1 MNSMNIM
8 NSSKSRSSGKL
19 TNEGKK
25 ELKIDE
31 LLKLNIARLNIYT
44 IPLSDNK
51 LVSFGRNVGAAFQSF
66 IHPRLSPT
74 LLHIAIQLTL
84 ENGIIIIIEYGQYYS
99 EDSDMKNSN
108 VFSSF
113 SNSSDSSQNY
123 RIEKNDFI
131 YYYINKDGV
140 RLTIIEQDMLKD
152 FINYVIN
159 GHSYFINEE
168 VQNIQNIQDIEKT
181 IKQMGKLIL
190 SLERYILLTKN
201 NLNDYIITIMACKHY
216 KIPIRKYYKLG
227 RIKNDFNYTEC
238 EIKNPMNLEELIAYC
253 KGEEWEANNYN
264 AFLHNCQDFAA
275 NIIKITK
282 AVRIHNFD
290 KIRTLEKLKLP
301 GCIISQLWENE
312 KLSAINTIGRIPI
325 VGLLFDAIIGFLIK

>member
-1 MNSMNIM
+1 M
-8 NSSKSRSSGKL
+8 SSISSGKL

-31 LLKLNIARLNIYT
+31 LMKLNIVNLNIYT
-44 IPLSDNK
+44 IPLFENK
-51 LVSFGRNVGAAFQSF
+51 LISFGRTIGALLQIL
-66 IHPRLSPT
+66 IHLRLSPT
-74 LLHIAIQLTL
+74 LLHTAIQLTL

-159 GHSYFINEE
+159 GYSDYFNNEE
-168 VQNIQNIQDIEKT
+168 IQNFPDIEKT
-181 IKQMGKLIL
+181 IKQMWKLTY
-190 SLERYILLTKN
+190 SFTRYALMRKN

-227 RIKNDFNYTEC
+227 IINDFNYTEC
-238 EIKNPMNLEELIAYC
+238 EIKNQMNLEELIAYC
-253 KGEEWEANNYN
+253 KGKKWEANNYN

-275 NIIKITK
+275 NVIKITK

-290 KIRTLEKLKLP
+290 KIRSVEKLKLP

-312 KLSAINTIGRIPI
+312 KLSTINTIGRIPI
-325 VGLLFDAIIGFLIK
+325 VGLLFDAIIGILI

>member
-1 MNSMNIM
+1 MSSMNIM

-25 ELKIDE
+25 DLKIDE
-31 LLKLNIARLNIYT
+31 LLKLNISSLNIYT
-44 IPLSDNK
+44 IPLFDNK
-51 LVSFGRNVGAAFQSF
+51 LVSFGRNVGAAFQF
-66 IHPRLSPT
+66 LIHPRLSPT

-159 GHSYFINEE
+159 GYSDYFINEE
-168 VQNIQNIQDIEKT
+168 VQNIPDIEKT
-181 IKQMGKLIL
+181 IKQAVKSIL
-190 SLERYILLTKN
+190 SLTRYTLMMKN

-227 RIKNDFNYTEC
+227 RIKDFNYTEC

-253 KGEEWEANNYN
+253 KREEWEANHYN
-264 AFLHNCQDFAA
+264 VFFHNCQDFAA
-275 NIIKITK
+275 NVIKITK
-282 AVRIHNFD
+282 AVRIHDFD
-290 KIRTLEKLKLP
+290 KIRLIEKLNLP

-312 KLSAINTIGRIPI
+312 KLSAINTLGRIPI
-325 VGLLFDAIIGFLIK
+325 VGILFDIIIFFGNQ